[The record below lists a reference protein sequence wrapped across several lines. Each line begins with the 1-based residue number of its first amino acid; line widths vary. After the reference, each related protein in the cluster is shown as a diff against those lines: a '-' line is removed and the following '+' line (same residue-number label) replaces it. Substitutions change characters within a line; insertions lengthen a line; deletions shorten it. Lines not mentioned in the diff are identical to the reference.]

1 MIVLKLFVL
10 LIGFVAGMLLA
21 TIGLQ
26 SFSPVWNRLIDR
38 YVSWIL
44 RTYGE
49 IGEEVTVTW
58 ARRLVTIS
66 ALVPPILV
74 IVLSAWPLMLVA
86 IPGGLLIPYW
96 LVQRQRRQ
104 HMEKLDSQLVDAL
117 VLMANSMKSGLSL
130 LQAVEMVA
138 TELKPPIAGHFET
151 VLREVQL
158 GRSIDHALVGLTER
172 VPLADLE
179 IAVHSIVTLRE
190 TGGNLSET
198 FMTVANTIVER
209 KKVEGKIGTITAQGL
224 YQGFGMC
231 AMPFVLVA
239 LFYVMNPEL
248 TSLLF
253 TTPLG
258 WVIWLI
264 VIVMDALGM
273 WTIMKVVKVDV

>member
-10 LIGFVAGMLLA
+10 LIGFCAGMILA
-21 TIGLQ
+21 TVGVR
-26 SFSPVWNRLIDR
+26 SFSPVWNGLIGR

-44 RTYGE
+44 RTYRE
-49 IGEEVTVTW
+49 IGQEMSIPA

-66 ALVPPILV
+66 LFTPPALVV
-74 IVLSAWPLMLVA
+74 ALSAWPLMLVA
-86 IPGGLLIPYW
+86 IPGGLLIPYGW
-96 LVQRQRRQ
+96 VRRHRTQ
-104 HMEKLDSQLVDAL
+104 HLEKMDGQLVDAL
-117 VLMANSMKSGLSL
+117 ILMANSMKSGLSL

-138 TELKPPIAGHFET
+138 TELKPPIAGQFET

-158 GRSIDHALVGLTER
+158 GRSIDEALIGMTER
-172 VPLADLE
+172 VPLPDLE

-190 TGGNLSET
+190 TGGNLAET

-209 KKVEGKIGTITAQGL
+209 KKVEGKIGAVTAQGL

-231 AMPFVLVA
+231 AMPFILVA
-239 LFYVMNPEL
+239 LFYFMNPEL

-264 VIVMDALGM
+264 VIVMDGLGM
-273 WTIMKVVKVDV
+273 WAIMKVVKVDV

>member
-10 LIGFVAGMLLA
+10 LIGFCAGMILS
-21 TIGLQ
+21 TIGLR
-26 SFSPVWNRLIDR
+26 SFAPVWNRLIDR

-44 RTYGE
+44 RTYRE
-49 IGEEVTVTW
+49 IGQEMPIER

-66 ALVPPILV
+66 AVVPPILV
-74 IVLSAWPLMLVA
+74 MSVKAWPLLLVA
-86 IPGGLLIPYW
+86 IPGGLLLPYGW
-96 LVQRQRRQ
+96 VLRQRKL
-104 HMEKLDSQLVDAL
+104 HMDTMDGQLVDAL
-117 VLMANSMKSGLSL
+117 ILMANSMKSGLSL

-138 TELKPPIAGHFET
+138 TELKPPIAHQFET

-158 GRSIDHALVGLTER
+158 GRSIDQALIGMTER
-172 VPLADLE
+172 VPLPDLE

-209 KKVEGKIGTITAQGL
+209 KKVEGKIGAVTAQGL

-231 AMPFVLVA
+231 LMPFILVGM
-239 LFYVMNPEL
+239 FYVMNPQM

-253 TTPLG
+253 TTPIG
-258 WVIWLI
+258 WVIWTI
-264 VIVMDALGM
+264 VIIMDALGL
-273 WTIMKVVKVDV
+273 WAIMKVVKIEV